1 MMAAVPR
8 TSYSQVMLGRAD
20 LVSCAVLV
28 AVACNASAAQVA
40 EAAPD
45 SVGESVRVYTNEDL
59 EALPP
64 LASLVIVDE
73 TGRPLKIEG
82 AEERWA
88 FVDSVLGQAY
98 ARIDADRDYWL
109 ERRRTEAEADALER
123 FHSQPRFSLPFN
135 YLYRAGVGVPRKE
148 HRLRREASRLWEPP
162 NAHLFQPIT
171 PIHARPYQTNLY
183 RAKSRFPASPPGHGA
198 AGRVGSRGNGR

>member
-1 MMAAVPR
+1 MSRRVA
-8 TSYSQVMLGRAD
+8 LIC
-20 LVSCAVLV
+20 CALLL
-28 AVACNASAAQVA
+28 ALPWTASPAQV
-40 EAAPD
+40 EVETPQAAD
-45 SVGESVRVYTNEDL
+45 ETVRVYTNEDL

-64 LASLVIVDE
+64 LPSLVIVDE
-73 TGRPLKIEG
+73 TGQPLKIDG

-109 ERRRTEAEADALER
+109 ERRRTEAAADALEQVYSR
-123 FHSQPRFSLPFN
+123 PRYLLPYN
-135 YLYRAGVGVPRKE
+135 YLYRGGVGVPRRE
-148 HRLRREASRLWEPP
+148 HRLRGEASRLWERP

-183 RAKSRFPASPPGHGA
+183 RAKSRFPASPPGNGA
-198 AGRVGSRGNGR
+198 GGRVGPRPGGR